1 LVVPIA
7 IGIVLLVVL
16 VVPITIGIVVLVVPI
31 AIGIVVQVVLVVPK
45 AISMVILVGAMSLV
59 TGFTLIVNCK
69 KFTKNI
75 HFYPE
80 NDCWRGI

>member
-16 VVPITIGIVVLVVPI
+16 VVLVVS
-31 AIGIVVQVVLVVPK
+31 K
-45 AISMVILVGAMSLV
+45 AISMVILVGAKSLA
-59 TGFTLIVNCK
+59 TGFTLIINCK

-75 HFYPE
+75 HFYPK
-80 NDCWRGI
+80 NGC